1 MIYGWYKDSDGKY
14 SFFNTK
20 HDRTFGKRLVGWHWI
35 DGYRYYFGNDG
46 VLYQNTTTPDGS
58 QVDKDGRYMK
68 NSIIQHVGG
77 KGLSLKPHMSE
88 QAKKNS
94 LQNQTQQAKSDNK
107 AKKERES
114 NHDSKQD
121 KTYTVTFDLNDGIP
135 SKKEMQSVK
144 EGNYVEYLEPPYRDG
159 YYFLAWYQEKEV
171 QDFDNGFS
179 FDGTPIHKD
188 VTLYALW
195 LDIAHDSDGDG
206 PLDGHEMILKTDPH
220 KTDTDGD
227 GLTDS
232 EEHNFTTTDPLKTH
246 TYLDD
251 TADAE
256 LDIDGDGLADL
267 EEVRFG
273 SNPIFEDYDE
283 DYLNDKQEKEH
294 GTNPNNKDTDSDG
307 LIDGQEIIQRTDKK
321 GRVFFK
327 LHSYPNKRDSGGDGI
342 EDKQDEKPLIPQRY
356 TIDYLGSPKHLK
368 SVEERL
374 DKQIKN
380 NLLSLD
386 KADKPN
392 VIGILGTQLLMNDY
406 DTFLKER
413 KVNTKGKFREDYW
426 KRDWDKYRD
435 EYCSKFNSYVKRSG
449 SVTEKVHYFR
459 NNLNRIPTTLQQL
472 NSQSS
477 NWVLLKVGSSGY
489 HMCSTSFSETGSYNL
504 KFISKNGR
512 NEGVYINYYGDKN
525 KNKGKACTEKTDPKN
540 MGTYNFSGM
549 YYAKGKASKEAKD
562 HFELDMVPYYSYG
575 NVSRNDLP
583 NLFEQMSNSNANRY
597 NDNYDAKNS
606 RNKFEKQW
614 KGIKE

>member
-1 MIYGWYKDSDGKY
+1 MWE
-14 SFFNTK
+14 
-20 HDRTFGKRLVGWHWI
+20 
-35 DGYRYYFGNDG
+35 
-46 VLYQNTTTPDGS
+46 
-58 QVDKDGRYMK
+58 
-68 NSIIQHVGG
+68 G
-77 KGLSLKPHMSE
+77 KGYLLKPHMSE
-88 QAKKNS
+88 QTKKNF
-94 LQNQTQQAKSDNK
+94 LQNQTQQAKGDNK
-107 AKKERES
+107 AKKERERERES

-121 KTYTVTFDLNDGIP
+121 KTYTVTFDFNDGTP
-135 SKKEMQSVK
+135 SKKETQSVK

-179 FDGTPIHKD
+179 FDGTPIYKD
-188 VTLYALW
+188 TTLYALW
-195 LDIAHDSDGDG
+195 LDTTHDSDSDG
-206 PLDGHEMILKTDPH
+206 LLDGHEMILKTDPH

-256 LDIDGDGLADL
+256 LDIDGDGLTNL

-327 LHSYPNKRDSGGDGI
+327 LHSYPNKRDSDGDGI

-374 DKQIKN
+374 NQKIKKN
-380 NLLSLD
+380 SSSLSNGE
-386 KADKPN
+386 K
-392 VIGILGTQLLMNDY
+392 VSTIGRWGTEILMNDY

-413 KVNTKGKFREDYW
+413 KVDTKGKFREDYW
-426 KRDWDKYRD
+426 KKDWDKYRD
-435 EYCSKFNSYVKRSG
+435 EYCSKFNSHVKRSG

-477 NWVLLKVGSSGY
+477 NWVLLKVGSFGY
-489 HMCSTSFSETGSYNL
+489 HMCSTSFSETSSYNL

-512 NEGVYINYYGDKN
+512 NEGVYINYYGSNNKN

-575 NVSRNDLP
+575 NVSKNDLP
-583 NLFEQMSNSNANRY
+583 RDGEKHGDNEKRYEKNL
-597 NDNYDAKNS
+597 DAL
-606 RNKFEKQW
+606 RARIRFVGEW
-614 KGIKE
+614 KGVVE